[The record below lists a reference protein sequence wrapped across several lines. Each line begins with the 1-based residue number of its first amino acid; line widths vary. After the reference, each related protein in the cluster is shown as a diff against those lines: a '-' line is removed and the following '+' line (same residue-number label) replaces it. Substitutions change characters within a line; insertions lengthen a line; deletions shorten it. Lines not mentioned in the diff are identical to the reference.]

1 MPTVDQA
8 HFPRRITEVIARRLA
23 EEPVVVLTGPR
34 TVGNS
39 TLLHEVAVG
48 SGRDVIDLDDLNV
61 RSAVAGDP
69 TLVASGPAP
78 VLIDE
83 YQKVPELLDAI
94 KAELGRGLTPGRFV
108 LAGSTRYETL
118 PRAAQ
123 SLTGRA
129 HVMTIYPLSQGE
141 IHRPLGR
148 WPKGQQARR
157 QAAQSL
163 SGRSRCPRNV
173 SRHPADK
180 YDRGPPAVTSER
192 ALDVLFCFVAGAGF
206 EPATSGL

>member
-1 MPTVDQA
+1 M
-8 HFPRRITEVIARRLA
+8 
-23 EEPVVVLTGPR
+23 LTGPR
-34 TVGNS
+34 TVGKS

-163 SGRSRCPRNV
+163 SGRSRCPRSV

-180 YDRGPPAVTSER
+180 YDRGRSEEHTSELQSR
-192 ALDVLFCFVAGAGF
+192 
-206 EPATSGL
+206 